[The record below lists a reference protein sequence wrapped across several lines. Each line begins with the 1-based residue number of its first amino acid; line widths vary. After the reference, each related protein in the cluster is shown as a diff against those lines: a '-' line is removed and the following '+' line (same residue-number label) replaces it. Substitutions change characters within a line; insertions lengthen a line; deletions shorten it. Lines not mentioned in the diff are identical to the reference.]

1 MVKIKSTTGC
11 SQIVRALI
19 DQGSE
24 ASFITEATAQF
35 LKLKR
40 DSVNGV
46 ISGVGEGQTQA
57 KSMASFEIVS
67 LRNPEFSIQVNAFV
81 LKRLTSFIP
90 SRDSSIHDW
99 KEITNL
105 PLADPTYSTPGRI
118 DIILG
123 AEIYGEILLDGFL
136 KHSES
141 SGPVAQNTRLGWI
154 LSGKIKNELVQENR
168 NIISMH
174 IQPKEDEFLKQFW
187 EIEREPESIIKRK
200 TKEEL
205 RCEEIYEETTYR
217 NSEGRYVVRLPFK
230 SPNPECLNGQSKE
243 IALRRFKL
251 LEKKLLKNTKL
262 QEEYKNVMED
272 YLQQNHMRKITDE
285 RELRDNHVVY
295 LPHHAVIRDDKQTTR
310 VRVVFDASSKG
321 VNNVSLNDNLLVGP
335 KLQSDLRHILIRWR
349 CHRICIVADLVKMY
363 RQVVVNE
370 QDTDF
375 QRILWRSNPHEPIQ
389 HYKLLRLTF
398 GTSCAPYLAVKSLQ
412 QLAKDEQTKYPLAAL
427 ITLQDYYMDDLL
439 TGCETTEQAMEIYE
453 QMNNL
458 MRAGGF
464 ELQKWCSNS
473 EDLLEHICK
482 DNQRDN
488 QLIQFKSNDSIKVL
502 GLTWNK
508 TNDNFQYHFQLP
520 KSNENGE
527 DVTKRKVL
535 SEIARLYDPMGWIAS
550 IVVRAKIFIQKL
562 WIAKLSWDE
571 RLTPQLLH
579 EWQQFKEDLPKLE
592 KIVIPRWFH
601 VSIGDNVELHTFA
614 DASQSAYA
622 AAVYLKSTSKDGS
635 IAVNLVIA
643 KTKVAPVE
651 KKISIPRLELCAA
664 LLATKLVNE
673 VSQVMNIPKS
683 KIYAWSDSTIVLA
696 WIAGEPSRWTTFVSN
711 RTSEILTM
719 LEPEQWRHVATDQ
732 NPADSASRGLK
743 VTELIGNKLWWHGP
757 NWLHQETYNQ
767 NTSNYFET
775 TEEAKPI
782 KALTTTTKD
791 QEEFIWTRF
800 STLPKMLKVLSYCKK
815 FLYLRLP
822 KEQRNM
828 SFKIVSREETEAILK
843 YCIKETQ
850 KMYFED
856 DINRLRAGQS
866 VSQKSQLLTFHP
878 VIDETGLL
886 RVGGRIQEAQV
897 DYTRRHPVILPSG
910 SHITKLIIEDAHI
923 KTLHGGPQLMLNYL
937 RSKYWILKARN
948 LVKKCYRNCVTC
960 LRYSRKNNN
969 PFMGKLPEARL
980 KPTRPFKIAGVDFT
994 GFINIRFSPGR
1005 GAKCYKGY
1013 ICLFVCFVTK
1023 AIHLE
1028 AVSDLTSSG
1037 FIAAFQ
1043 RFVSR
1048 RGYCETLYSD
1058 NGTNFIGADRELGE
1072 MFDRAKSKL
1081 PDELQHLLANEGT
1094 AWKYSPPHGPNF
1106 GGLWEAGVRS
1116 TKMHLKRIIGDS
1128 TLTFEEL
1135 TTVLTQIEACLNSR
1149 PLSYLSDNPNDPM
1162 PKDTE

>member
-57 KSMASFEIVS
+57 KSMTSFEIVS
-67 LRNPEFSIQVNAFV
+67 LRNPEYSIQVNAFV

-99 KEITNL
+99 QEITNL

-141 SGPVAQNTRLGWI
+141 SGPVAQNTQLGWI

-174 IQPKEDEFLKQFW
+174 IQPKEDELLKQFW
-187 EIEREPESIIKRK
+187 EIEREPESIKKRK

-205 RCEEIYEETTYR
+205 RCEEIYEQTTYR

-230 SPNPECLNGQSKE
+230 SPNPGCLNGQSKE

-262 QEEYKNVMED
+262 QEEYKNVIED

-285 RELRDNHVVY
+285 RELRDNHVVYLPHHAVIRDDNQTTRVRVVFDASSKGVNNVSLNDNLLVSIEDYLQQNHMRKITDERELCDNHVVY

-335 KLQSDLRHILIRWR
+335 KLQSDLR
-349 CHRICIVADLVKMY
+349 
-363 RQVVVNE
+363 
-370 QDTDF
+370 
-375 QRILWRSNPHEPIQ
+375 
-389 HYKLLRLTF
+389 
-398 GTSCAPYLAVKSLQ
+398 
-412 QLAKDEQTKYPLAAL
+412 
-427 ITLQDYYMDDLL
+427 
-439 TGCETTEQAMEIYE
+439 
-453 QMNNL
+453 
-458 MRAGGF
+458 GF

-482 DNQRDN
+482 ENQRDN

-635 IAVNLVIA
+635 IAVNLVTA

-664 LLATKLVNE
+664 LLAAKLVYE
-673 VSQVMNIPKS
+673 VSQVMNIPKG

-696 WIAGEPSRWTTFVSN
+696 WKAGEPSRWTTFVSN

-719 LEPEQWRHVATDQ
+719 LEPEQWRHVATYQ

-757 NWLHQETYNQ
+757 NWLNQETYEQ
-767 NTSNYFET
+767 NTSNNFET

-815 FLYLRLP
+815 FSYLRLP
-822 KEQRNM
+822 KEQRNI

-897 DYTRRHPVILPSG
+897 DYKRRHPVILPSG
-910 SHITKLIIEDAHI
+910 SHITKLIIEDALK

-937 RSKYWILKARN
+937 RLKYWILKA
-948 LVKKCYRNCVTC
+948 
-960 LRYSRKNNN
+960 
-969 PFMGKLPEARL
+969 
-980 KPTRPFKIAGVDFT
+980 
-994 GFINIRFSPGR
+994 
-1005 GAKCYKGY
+1005 
-1013 ICLFVCFVTK
+1013 
-1023 AIHLE
+1023 
-1028 AVSDLTSSG
+1028 SG
-1037 FIAAFQ
+1037 
-1043 RFVSR
+1043 S
-1048 RGYCETLYSD
+1048 ET
-1058 NGTNFIGADRELGE
+1058 
-1072 MFDRAKSKL
+1072 
-1081 PDELQHLLANEGT
+1081 
-1094 AWKYSPPHGPNF
+1094 
-1106 GGLWEAGVRS
+1106 
-1116 TKMHLKRIIGDS
+1116 
-1128 TLTFEEL
+1128 
-1135 TTVLTQIEACLNSR
+1135 
-1149 PLSYLSDNPNDPM
+1149 
-1162 PKDTE
+1162 